1 MAKCEMLSEFGNYL
15 GQIVEFSRTVNQV
28 SIQFQ
33 LHKLMQEKKQL
44 QLESRK
50 LVDL

>member
-1 MAKCEMLSEFGNYL
+1 MAKCEMLLSEFGNYL
-15 GQIVEFSRTVNQV
+15 GQTVDQV

-33 LHKLMQEKKQL
+33 LHKLIQEEKQL

-50 LVDL
+50 LLDL